1 MYFFFFLIGYFQNSV
16 FEENDRLEFIAA
28 EAEVVQ
34 AIDLVVVLMNTG
46 EVAEVMADPEM
57 AYG

>member
-1 MYFFFFLIGYFQNSV
+1 M